1 MGGVLHLP
9 FDLVSLDLTRAV
21 PSPFDRSSNGV
32 ATGASRD
39 DAILAALHEY
49 IERDAVAHW
58 QEEPLLARMACT
70 LDPDSVPFAWLGLWR
85 DRIAAAGA
93 ALRFYRVPTLT
104 GSPLFACEINDLD
117 KEAHYYRAGQGR
129 GCHPVPEIALF
140 KALAEALQARLTVIA
155 GGRDDLFPADYA
167 PPADGAVR
175 VAFGLPLP
183 PSMEGLAWDEVAA
196 GPDTPAA
203 LAEAL
208 ARAGYPQVARARA
221 GRAPRPQRD
230 PRLRLR
236 PGLDAAAAAGAGVM
250 AAAPIPVFVGP
261 SLPLRGGRTGR
272 SNGSPRRRP
281 GTCSPGS
288 TGRRRGCA

>member
-58 QEEPLLARMACT
+58 QEEPLLARMACAR
-70 LDPDSVPFAWLGLWR
+70 SGLGAVRLAR
-85 DRIAAAGA
+85 PVARPHRRRRRGASFLPRAHAHRLA
-93 ALRFYRVPTLT
+93 ALCLRDQR
-104 GSPLFACEINDLD
+104 S
-117 KEAHYYRAGQGR
+117 RQGGALLSR
-129 GCHPVPEIALF
+129 RPGPGCHPVPEIALF

-208 ARAGYPQVARARA
+208 ARAGYPQVARSSW
-221 GRAPRPQRD
+221 PRPT
-230 PRLRLR
+230 
-236 PGLDAAAAAGAGVM
+236 ASA
-250 AAAPIPVFVGP
+250 
-261 SLPLRGGRTGR
+261 
-272 SNGSPRRRP
+272 
-281 GTCSPGS
+281 
-288 TGRRRGCA
+288 